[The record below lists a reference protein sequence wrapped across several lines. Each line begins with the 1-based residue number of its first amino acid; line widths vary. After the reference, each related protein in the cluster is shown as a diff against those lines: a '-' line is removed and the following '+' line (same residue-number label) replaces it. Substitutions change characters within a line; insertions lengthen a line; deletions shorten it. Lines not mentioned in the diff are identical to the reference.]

1 VVTVSKASRSRLQEA
16 GDKALKVIFSLLDEL
31 SSQPGA
37 RMAISGAL
45 ALIVGGTGASGLAA
59 YSASLAFWFGE
70 DAFKTWMKAWSQ
82 KKK

>member
-1 VVTVSKASRSRLQEA
+1 LPDGSSRSRLQEA
-16 GDKALKVIFSLLDEL
+16 GDRALKVVFALLDEL

-45 ALIVGGTGASGLAA
+45 ALIVGGTGVSGLAA
-59 YSASLAFWFGE
+59 YSAGLAFWFGE
-70 DAFKTWMKAWSQ
+70 DAFKTWMNAWSKR